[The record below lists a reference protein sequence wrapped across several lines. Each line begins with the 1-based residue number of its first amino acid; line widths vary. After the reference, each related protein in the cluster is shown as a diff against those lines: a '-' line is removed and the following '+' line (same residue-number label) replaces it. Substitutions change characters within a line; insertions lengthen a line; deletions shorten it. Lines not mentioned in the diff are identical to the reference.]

1 MQINQTKIEI
11 AHIEAIVTH
20 ALTLPHFLGLYFQI
34 SLKTRST
41 EGILSSAGKVINI
54 ESTKKLIDLKHSQC
68 YQSEFEMAEGN
79 PGKQKKV

>member
-1 MQINQTKIEI
+1 MVKIN
-11 AHIEAIVTH
+11 
-20 ALTLPHFLGLYFQI
+20 FLHKPMATN
-34 SLKTRST
+34 KTSKT
-41 EGILSSAGKVINI
+41 NKLNI